1 MRKKSQSK
9 AQVSAIT
16 TNTSSLSS
24 PSSSSLLSD
33 KEDIIINTKMENAT
47 EGLSSNCF
55 NYLGSIAGIGSY
67 TQNTHVKNTN
77 NQPNDYEK
85 SPNTK
90 ADIRNSATQND
101 HKDVIALEQPLL
113 PSEPSANEVA
123 EQQIP
128 DSIYRIGR
136 SDLFACKN
144 CKIKGDKP
152 FMMKHPQY
160 CKGSQEGQS
169 KQIWR

>member
-1 MRKKSQSK
+1 M
-9 AQVSAIT
+9 I
-16 TNTSSLSS
+16 
-24 PSSSSLLSD
+24 
-33 KEDIIINTKMENAT
+33 M
-47 EGLSSNCF
+47 
-55 NYLGSIAGIGSY
+55 
-67 TQNTHVKNTN
+67 KNH
-77 NQPNDYEK
+77 QIL
-85 SPNTK
+85 

>member
-24 PSSSSLLSD
+24 PSSSLLSD
-33 KEDIIINTKMENAT
+33 KEDIIIDTKMENAT

-101 HKDVIALEQPLL
+101 HKDVIALE
-113 PSEPSANEVA
+113 PSANEVA

-136 SDLFACKN
+136 SDLFACKQF
-144 CKIKGDKP
+144 K
-152 FMMKHPQY
+152 
-160 CKGSQEGQS
+160 
-169 KQIWR
+169 R

>member
-77 NQPNDYEK
+77 NQPM
-85 SPNTK
+85 
-90 ADIRNSATQND
+90 R
-101 HKDVIALEQPLL
+101 
-113 PSEPSANEVA
+113 
-123 EQQIP
+123 
-128 DSIYRIGR
+128 
-136 SDLFACKN
+136 
-144 CKIKGDKP
+144 
-152 FMMKHPQY
+152 
-160 CKGSQEGQS
+160 
-169 KQIWR
+169 